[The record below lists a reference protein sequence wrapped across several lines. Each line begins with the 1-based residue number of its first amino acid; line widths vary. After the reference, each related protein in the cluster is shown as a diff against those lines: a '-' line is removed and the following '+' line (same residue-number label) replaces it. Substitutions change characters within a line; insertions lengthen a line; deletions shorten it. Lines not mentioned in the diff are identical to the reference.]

1 MGRGGDGLKR
11 RGRAQTAQARTRG
24 GGEGLGT
31 GMGQGGQ
38 EDRLAEADA
47 AAGVRGS
54 ASAVGGR
61 AHLLLVRAEQED
73 EQGLRE
79 ALRQRGSFRLRGNDT
94 AHGEAIG
101 TWLRISKQFLR
112 NCLEIRN
119 GSRIGATKRPRG
131 VKEVPIGCL
140 LAPKKSA
147 RDTFCYFPNSF
158 SRHFGELSCRRY
170 DLVGLMNPQTH
181 PSHRGT

>member
-11 RGRAQTAQARTRG
+11 RGRAQAAQARTRG
-24 GGEGLGT
+24 CCQGLGT
-31 GMGQGGQ
+31 AMGQGGQ

-54 ASAVGGR
+54 ASAVGGG

-79 ALRQRGSFRLRGNDT
+79 ALRERGGVRLRGNDT

-101 TWLRISKQFLR
+101 TWLRISKQFRKGNSAKLDFRFTEFYEVQLR
-112 NCLEIRN
+112 DAERASVRRVMSSSC
-119 GSRIGATKRPRG
+119 SQPSPTK
-131 VKEVPIGCL
+131 E
-140 LAPKKSA
+140 
-147 RDTFCYFPNSF
+147 
-158 SRHFGELSCRRY
+158 
-170 DLVGLMNPQTH
+170 
-181 PSHRGT
+181 

>member
-11 RGRAQTAQARTRG
+11 RGRAQAAQARTRG
-24 GGEGLGT
+24 CCQGLGT
-31 GMGQGGQ
+31 AMGQGGQ

-54 ASAVGGR
+54 ASAVGGG

-79 ALRQRGSFRLRGNDT
+79 ALRERGGVRLRGNDT

-112 NCLEIRN
+112 DCLKIPDKPHC
-119 GSRIGATKRPRG
+119 GLSRVLRTQPGTPFHRLACHQTQRLRTPLAIFQTVSPRTWVNSGASTP
-131 VKEVPIGCL
+131 
-140 LAPKKSA
+140 A
-147 RDTFCYFPNSF
+147 
-158 SRHFGELSCRRY
+158 LSCTWWK
-170 DLVGLMNPQTH
+170 GLT
-181 PSHRGT
+181 RCL

>member
-11 RGRAQTAQARTRG
+11 RGRAQAAQARTRG
-24 GGEGLGT
+24 CCQGLGT
-31 GMGQGGQ
+31 AMGQGGQ

-47 AAGVRGS
+47 A
-54 ASAVGGR
+54 SAVGGG

-79 ALRQRGSFRLRGNDT
+79 ALRERGGVRLRGNDT

-112 NCLEIRN
+112 NCLENSRRCLEHSSLAPR
-119 GSRIGATKRPRG
+119 GSRSG
-131 VKEVPIGCL
+131 L
-140 LAPKKSA
+140 L
-147 RDTFCYFPNSF
+147 
-158 SRHFGELSCRRY
+158 
-170 DLVGLMNPQTH
+170 
-181 PSHRGT
+181 

>member
-11 RGRAQTAQARTRG
+11 RGRAQAAQARTRG
-24 GGEGLGT
+24 CCQGLGT
-31 GMGQGGQ
+31 AMGQGGQ

-54 ASAVGGR
+54 ASAVGGG

-79 ALRQRGSFRLRGNDT
+79 ALRERGGVRLRGNDT

-101 TWLRISKQFLR
+101 TWLRISKQFRKGNSRKFAVTSGRRFGLQGCRSLR
-112 NCLEIRN
+112 TL
-119 GSRIGATKRPRG
+119 SLPARIEGKFVG
-131 VKEVPIGCL
+131 FV
-140 LAPKKSA
+140 A
-147 RDTFCYFPNSF
+147 RDCYEQWRLATLQLPENF
-158 SRHFGELSCRRY
+158 SKERY
-170 DLVGLMNPQTH
+170 LP
-181 PSHRGT
+181 

>member
-54 ASAVGGR
+54 ALAVGGR

-101 TWLRISKQFLR
+101 TWLRISKQFR
-112 NCLEIRN
+112 KVNSQKFAKEAARVK
-119 GSRIGATKRPRG
+119 SKPAARWAAT
-131 VKEVPIGCL
+131 
-140 LAPKKSA
+140 LA
-147 RDTFCYFPNSF
+147 
-158 SRHFGELSCRRY
+158 
-170 DLVGLMNPQTH
+170 Q
-181 PSHRGT
+181 

>member
-24 GGEGLGT
+24 CREGLGT

-54 ASAVGGR
+54 ASAVGGG

-79 ALRQRGSFRLRGNDT
+79 RLCESAEAFVYAAMIRLMVRRLARG
-94 AHGEAIG
+94 
-101 TWLRISKQFLR
+101 
-112 NCLEIRN
+112 
-119 GSRIGATKRPRG
+119 
-131 VKEVPIGCL
+131 
-140 LAPKKSA
+140 
-147 RDTFCYFPNSF
+147 
-158 SRHFGELSCRRY
+158 
-170 DLVGLMNPQTH
+170 
-181 PSHRGT
+181 

>member
-24 GGEGLGT
+24 CREGLGT

-54 ASAVGGR
+54 ASAVGGG

-79 ALRQRGSFRLRGNDT
+79 ALRERGGLRLRGNDT
-94 AHGEAIG
+94 AHGEATG
-101 TWLRISKQFLR
+101 TWLRISKQFRKGYSPKFAGTAFSEVRRWPLSAPGQGLAR
-112 NCLEIRN
+112 RE
-119 GSRIGATKRPRG
+119 G
-131 VKEVPIGCL
+131 VIVEAFVEMDLLYLQDVEVF
-140 LAPKKSA
+140 APE
-147 RDTFCYFPNSF
+147 P
-158 SRHFGELSCRRY
+158 G
-170 DLVGLMNPQTH
+170 
-181 PSHRGT
+181 GTT